1 MSVMQYLAV
10 YGITFLSFLGL
21 DSVWLGVIAPKLYRN
36 YLGHLMADKPNFIAA
51 GVFYAIF
58 IVGLVAFVVV
68 PALDKQSLAHA
79 TMFGA
84 LFGLVTYAT
93 FDLTSQAVFKNWP
106 TTITVIDMAWGT
118 ILAAG
123 VSTVAYL
130 LANAFVK

>member
-10 YGITFLSFLGL
+10 YVITFLSFLGL

-51 GVFYAIF
+51 GVFYAVF
-58 IVGLVAFVVV
+58 IVGLVAFVVA
-68 PALDKQSLAHA
+68 PALDKQSLAYA
-79 TMFGA
+79 AGFGA

-106 TTITVIDMAWGT
+106 TTITIIDIAWGT
-118 ILAAG
+118 ILSAG
-123 VSTVAYL
+123 VASVAYL
-130 LANAFVK
+130 VSNALVR